1 MVSIEDIPKQNLE
14 IAASTIPLA
23 YDIAFKE
30 VLGEKY
36 GEIERPIYIEAGK
49 EFKNL
54 ASALGLPV
62 SNYCHFKN
70 HGRDDS
76 IYT

>member
-23 YDIAFKE
+23 YDIAFRE

-36 GEIERPIYIEAGK
+36 GEIERPLYIEAGK

-54 ASALGLPV
+54 ASALGLPMG
-62 SNYCHFKN
+62 NHCHFKN
-70 HGRDDS
+70 QDRDNS